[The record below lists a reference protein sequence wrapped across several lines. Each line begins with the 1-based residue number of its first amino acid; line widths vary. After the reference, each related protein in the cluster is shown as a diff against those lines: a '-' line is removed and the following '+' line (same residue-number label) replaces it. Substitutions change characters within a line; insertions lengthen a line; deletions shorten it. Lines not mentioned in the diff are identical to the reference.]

1 MVLGELGGREFDL
14 RKITDHLSQVG
25 LPVFFPIGIKH
36 LKDVEFQHRPIQLN
50 QVAVNRQLQ
59 LNLRVALIQLGIG
72 KNHRLLQVDEHQ
84 AGQRILA
91 GGRGEELLNLGG
103 SPAHHQRKV
112 ITGRVDLPPL
122 QNLPIF
128 LQNSRDLGKN
138 ALGIKVVLEIAA
150 PDQLF

>member
-25 LPVFFPIGIKH
+25 FAVFFPIGIKH
-36 LKDVEFQHRPIQLN
+36 LEDVKLQHRPIQLN

-84 AGQRILA
+84 AGPRIPA
-91 GGRGEELLNLGG
+91 GTSLELDSARRRRERMRSVEARRKRWG
-103 SPAHHQRKV
+103 S
-112 ITGRVDLPPL
+112 LY
-122 QNLPIF
+122 
-128 LQNSRDLGKN
+128 S
-138 ALGIKVVLEIAA
+138 IAWRT
-150 PDQLF
+150 FS